1 MKYRSEHRVL
11 GAIRWI
17 DAITRA
23 PIPLPL
29 VAVASP
35 PQAGHLRFVRNL
47 GGLSVIT
54 HVAGLE
60 AYAATFDLA
69 SLAPAAV
76 VAPLALQLTGEVSD
90 PTGTYL
96 PRKFTLDLPLDPD
109 PDLTGPGGARPP
121 NSLFTPIDLEL
132 LPAPAARVPAGWA
145 QVRVL
150 VSNASGAPIPHA
162 LARVIATADDA
173 PLGYGQSDARGETL
187 IAIPGLK
194 NFAPGA
200 TEDEVVTIETAA
212 RLEVVFP
219 PPGPAPAD
227 WTTLRTAPVAAPAD
241 IDPAPLALSP
251 GRTYSR
257 RYPFPP

>member
-1 MKYRSEHRVL
+1 MIKYRCDSRVL

-17 DAITRA
+17 DAISRA
-23 PIPLPL
+23 PIPAPL

-35 PQAGHLRFVRNL
+35 PHADTLRFVRNHS
-47 GGLSVIT
+47 GLSVIT
-54 HVAGLE
+54 HAFGLE
-60 AYAATFDLA
+60 AYTETFDLDA
-69 SLAPAAV
+69 LRPADRV
-76 VAPLALQLTGEVSD
+76 TPLTLQIEGEVSD

-96 PRKFTLDLPLDPD
+96 PRKFTLALPLNPS
-109 PDLTGPGGARPP
+109 PTLTAAGTRPP
-121 NSLFTPIDLEL
+121 NSLFEPVELEL

-150 VSNASGAPIPHA
+150 IQNAEGQPIPHA
-162 LARVIATADDA
+162 LARVVATADDS
-173 PLGYGQSDARGETL
+173 PLGYGQSDGRGETL

-212 RLEVVFP
+212 RLEVVLP
-219 PPGPAPAD
+219 PDESPTD
-227 WTTLRTAPVAAPAD
+227 WTVLRASPVAAPSD
-241 IDPAPLALSP
+241 IDGEPLNLSP

-257 RYPFPP
+257 RYPFAN